1 MKKPGDDPARRA
13 FGKALRLLA
22 LSYPVSGVALLVAA
36 YFQSVGQ
43 ARQALLLTLG
53 GILLIKL
60 PVLLLASHWA
70 GLNGIWASE
79 ALSELLLCALALLL
93 LKNSQRVP
101 HPNP

>member
-1 MKKPGDDPARRA
+1 MPESCPPATA
-13 FGKALRLLA
+13 G
-22 LSYPVSGVALLVAA
+22 GALLVAA

-60 PVLLLASHWA
+60 PVLFLASHWA

-93 LKNSQRVP
+93 RNFQRGA
-101 HPNP
+101 HPN